1 LVMARANSSDLPGGM
16 VTLGLVID
24 MPDQTAKY
32 IGHQLSRRFHRSHFS
47 RSTGHSAIVRLH
59 QQGCIR
65 RTHKAPGR
73 ERTGDRYVAT
83 PLGERVFRD
92 WMYDLPSR
100 DGSGPDLALREAMY
114 GRIELCKVEDIPRL
128 LELAREEVTVSTAL
142 FNEAS
147 KRLTEQEAA
156 ARRLK
161 ELRPDSKKRPTERVR
176 EILGLVEPLH
186 WSHRAERYELI
197 VKELEEI
204 IDEMQDAV
212 SES

>member
-1 LVMARANSSDLPGGM
+1 M
-16 VTLGLVID
+16 VTLGLVIE

-32 IGHQLSRRFHRSHFS
+32 IGYQLSRRFRRAHFS
-47 RSTGHSAIVRLH
+47 PSTCHSAIDRLH
-59 QQGCIR
+59 KQGSIR
-65 RTHKAPGR
+65 CTYKAPGR
-73 ERTGDRYVAT
+73 ERTEDRYVAT
-83 PLGERVFRD
+83 EHGEDVFHN

-114 GRIELCKVEDIPRL
+114 GRIELCKIEDIPRL

-142 FNEAS
+142 FDAAS
-147 KRLTEQEAA
+147 KRLTEHEAA

-161 ELRPDSKKRPTERVR
+161 ELRPHSKRRPTERVR
-176 EILGLVEPLH
+176 EILRLVEPLH

-212 SES
+212 AEA

>member
-1 LVMARANSSDLPGGM
+1 MSRANPSELPGGM
-16 VTLGLVID
+16 VTLGLVIEN
-24 MPDQTAKY
+24 PDQTAKY
-32 IGHQLSRRFHRSHFS
+32 IGHQLSRRFRRSHFS
-47 RSTGHSAIVRLH
+47 RSTGHSAILRLH
-59 QQGCIR
+59 KQGCIQC
-65 RTHKAPGR
+65 THKAPGP
-73 ERTGDRYVAT
+73 ERTNDRYVAT
-83 PLGERVFRD
+83 QLGKDVFRD

-142 FNEAS
+142 FDAAS

-161 ELRPDSKKRPTERVR
+161 ELRPHSKRRPTERVR
-176 EILGLVEPLH
+176 EILRLVEPLH

-212 SES
+212 SEA